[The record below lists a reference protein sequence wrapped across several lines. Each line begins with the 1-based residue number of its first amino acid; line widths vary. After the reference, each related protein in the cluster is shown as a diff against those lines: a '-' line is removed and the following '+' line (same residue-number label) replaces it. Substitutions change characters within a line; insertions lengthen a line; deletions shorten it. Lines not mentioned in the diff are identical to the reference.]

1 MAATLPYP
9 NMDFTPLDVLTAAEM
24 DQMVANDKYLADF
37 CTGLA
42 NGTNIENGMIPLQKL
57 KPSYSKDRIEVGTWI
72 DGRKIYRKVITG
84 NSNVPDIIP
93 FEKFTTII
101 DIRMM
106 VKNQGGDQD
115 WRPIPWTFNGNDLN
129 WHGGFRVSETNKKI
143 VNQIGSE
150 LKKVVYWHLIVDYCI
165 DQGS

>member
-1 MAATLPYP
+1 
-9 NMDFTPLDVLTAAEM
+9 
-24 DQMVANDKYLADF
+24 
-37 CTGLA
+37 
-42 NGTNIENGMIPLQKL
+42 MIPLQKL

-101 DIRMM
+101 DIRMI